1 MSLKKAI
8 IPVSLAA
15 AMALGAEAQSAHAQ
29 APAGPPPFPAPQAQ
43 PAPPLSPPGTFTFQQ
58 RQRPLD
64 LVVTVTMATG
74 QIETFAREI
83 DRMEIVT
90 LPDGRIEMVHL
101 ILVAGGERNT
111 HIWYNYARIAKLSYR
126 FFTAEGRSRVSL
138 RVLQGSAS
146 TRELTD
152 RLEPL
157 SPSEYR

>member
-15 AMALGAEAQSAHAQ
+15 AMVLGAGAQSAYAQ
-29 APAGPPPFPAPQAQ
+29 APAEPPPVPQAQ
-43 PAPPLSPPGTFTFQQ
+43 PAPPLSPLTFQQ

-64 LVVTVTMATG
+64 LVVTVTMAAG

-111 HIWYNYARIAKLSYR
+111 HIWYNYDRIAKLSYR

-138 RVLQGSAS
+138 RVIQGSAS

>member
-15 AMALGAEAQSAHAQ
+15 AMVLGAGAQSAWAQ
-29 APAGPPPFPAPQAQ
+29 APAEPPPVPQAQ
-43 PAPPLSPPGTFTFQQ
+43 PAPPLSPLTFQQ

-111 HIWYNYARIAKLSYR
+111 HIWYNYDRIAKLSYR

-138 RVLQGSAS
+138 RVIQGSAS

>member
-15 AMALGAEAQSAHAQ
+15 VIILGAVAQNAHAQ
-29 APAGPPPFPAPQAQ
+29 APAEQTPAPAPQAQ
-43 PAPPLSPPGTFTFQQ
+43 PAQPLSPLTFQQ

-83 DRMEIVT
+83 DRMEIIT

-111 HIWYNYARIAKLSYR
+111 HIWYNYDRIVKLSYR
-126 FFTAEGRSRVSL
+126 FFTAEGRNRVSL

>member
-1 MSLKKAI
+1 L
-8 IPVSLAA
+8 VA
-15 AMALGAEAQSAHAQ
+15 AMALGVGTQNARAQTPAEQ
-29 APAGPPPFPAPQAQ
+29 PPVPAPQAL
-43 PAPPLSPPGTFTFQQ
+43 PAPPLSPLIFQQ
-58 RQRPLD
+58 RERPLD
-64 LVVTVTMATG
+64 LVVTVTLATG

-111 HIWYNYARIAKLSYR
+111 HIWYNYDRIAKLSYR
-126 FFTAEGRSRVSL
+126 FLTAGGRNRVSL
-138 RVLQGSAS
+138 RVIQGSAS

-157 SPSEYR
+157 SPGEYR

>member
-15 AMALGAEAQSAHAQ
+15 VIILGAVAQNAHAQ
-29 APAGPPPFPAPQAQ
+29 APAEQTPAPAPQA
-43 PAPPLSPPGTFTFQQ
+43 PPPLSPLTFQQ

-83 DRMEIVT
+83 DRMEIIT

-111 HIWYNYARIAKLSYR
+111 HIWYNYDRIVKLSYR
-126 FFTAEGRSRVSL
+126 FFTAEGRNRVSL